1 MNCNV
6 ILKIISKLK
15 FEYRK
20 NYGFIKSKFKKI
32 KIESAEATLD
42 NILKKKSSVGRFGD
56 GELDLIHG
64 KSLKFQNYNQEL
76 AEKLKDVIKKNEDN
90 FLVCIP
96 YALKD
101 INVLNSK
108 GSKWWEENLYN
119 NRVKWLRLLTKNRIY
134 YDTCISRFYMEIR
147 DKNRSSLIVNKWKK
161 IWRDREIII
170 VEGEYS
176 RLGVGNDL
184 FNNAKSVERVIC
196 PNKNA
201 FNKYKEI
208 LGFFEKKNFKNKLIL
223 IALGPTATVLA
234 YDLYLLGY
242 QAIDIGHV
250 DVEYEWYLRNATKK
264 IAIANKYVNEVNDSI
279 QNMEIK
285 DIKYQSQII
294 KFI

>member
-1 MNCNV
+1 MNYNL
-6 ILKIISKLK
+6 ILKVIPKLK
-15 FEYRK
+15 FEYKK

-32 KIESAEATLD
+32 KIESSEVTLD

-64 KSLKFQNYNQEL
+64 KSLKFQNYNKDL
-76 AEKLKDVIKKNEDN
+76 AEKLSDVIKKSSDN
-90 FLVCIP
+90 FLVCVP

-101 INVLNSK
+101 VNVLDSK
-108 GSKWWEENLYN
+108 GSKWWKDNLYN
-119 NRVKWLRLLTKNRIY
+119 NRLKWLKLLTKDVVY
-134 YDTCISRFYMEIR
+134 YDTYISRFYMEIR
-147 DKNRSSLIVNKWKK
+147 DKNRSQLIVKKWKEV
-161 IWRDREIII
+161 WRDREIVI

-184 FNNAKSVERVIC
+184 FNNTKSVERVIC

-201 FNKYKEI
+201 FDKYREI
-208 LGFFEKKNFKNKLIL
+208 LEFFEKKNFNNKLIL

-264 IAIANKYVNEVNDSI
+264 IAIENKYVNEVNDSMKHI
-279 QNMEIK
+279 ENK